1 MIQHLLHINHVSKH
15 FGGNVAVSDI
25 SFSVD
30 EKQIFGLIGPNGAG
44 KTTLFNCI
52 SGFYPV
58 TSGDIIFDN
67 RAINNLRPDEI
78 CHMGMA
84 RTALRCWRM

>member
-30 EKQIFGLIGPNGAG
+30 EKQIFGLI
-44 KTTLFNCI
+44 
-52 SGFYPV
+52 
-58 TSGDIIFDN
+58 
-67 RAINNLRPDEI
+67 EQ
-78 CHMGMA
+78 A
-84 RTALRCWRM
+84 RQPCSTAFQVFIL

>member
-44 KTTLFNCI
+44 KTGYCF
-52 SGFYPV
+52 
-58 TSGDIIFDN
+58 
-67 RAINNLRPDEI
+67 RKLRY
-78 CHMGMA
+78 
-84 RTALRCWRM
+84 RSLS

>member
-30 EKQIFGLIGPNGAG
+30 EKQIFGLMSWG
-44 KTTLFNCI
+44 
-52 SGFYPV
+52 
-58 TSGDIIFDN
+58 
-67 RAINNLRPDEI
+67 RR
-78 CHMGMA
+78 
-84 RTALRCWRM
+84 